1 MKEDNTKD
9 LDLLD
14 DKVSKILDKAETDM
28 NNAIDEYNEK
38 YEEDEDA
45 TIIDTTDLHYKFVEL
60 NDFIEDQT

>member
-1 MKEDNTKD
+1 MKDNNKD
-9 LDLLD
+9 LESLD

>member
-9 LDLLD
+9 LDILD
-14 DKVSKILDKAETDM
+14 DKVSKILNKAETDM

>member
-14 DKVSKILDKAETDM
+14 DKVSKILNKAETDM

>member
-9 LDLLD
+9 LENLD